1 MSRAAPSPS
10 ARAWFPLGR
19 QNGFMALSRAL
30 YALEFM
36 AFSRVLY
43 ELEFMALSR
52 VLYVNT
58 RPPSSRTDRR
68 RAHTATRD
76 GARARVDDARRARRV
91 RAGARADARGRRAR
105 RRRRRRRFERCNT
118 HATTARDDDA
128 RDGDGGPATTAT
140 AMETALLTT
149 LAREED
155 ARAMREAFEAF
166 AREGGRAR
174 EYCGDD
180 ADAYPCE
187 ESRRR
192 EAIFYENMRV
202 VRALRDAEDDSAAL
216 GHRSKGRRSKRSAA
230 SDGGRRRRRRRTRE
244 RRSGRR
250 CGAIGRER
258 SLCRARDG

>member
-1 MSRAAPSPS
+1 M
-10 ARAWFPLGR
+10 
-19 QNGFMALSRAL
+19 
-30 YALEFM
+30 
-36 AFSRVLY
+36 
-43 ELEFMALSR
+43 
-52 VLYVNT
+52 
-58 RPPSSRTDRR
+58 
-68 RAHTATRD
+68 
-76 GARARVDDARRARRV
+76 ARARASTTRV
-91 RAGARADARGRRAR
+91 ALVACALALALTRAGVARGDDDDDDRTR
-105 RRRRRRRFERCNT
+105 NT
-118 HATTARDDDA
+118 QRDTRDDA
-128 RDGDGGPATTAT
+128 RDGDGRPATTAT

-155 ARAMREAFEAF
+155 ARTMREAFEAF

-216 GHRSKGRRSKRSAA
+216 GHRSKGRRSKRSG
-230 SDGGRRRRRRRTRE
+230 GGRGRGRGGETRE

>member
-1 MSRAAPSPS
+1 M
-10 ARAWFPLGR
+10 
-19 QNGFMALSRAL
+19 
-30 YALEFM
+30 
-36 AFSRVLY
+36 
-43 ELEFMALSR
+43 
-52 VLYVNT
+52 
-58 RPPSSRTDRR
+58 
-68 RAHTATRD
+68 
-76 GARARVDDARRARRV
+76 ARARASTTRV
-91 RAGARADARGRRAR
+91 ALVACALALALTRAGVARGDDDDDDRTR
-105 RRRRRRRFERCNT
+105 NT
-118 HATTARDDDA
+118 HASSALDDA
-128 RDGDGGPATTAT
+128 RDGDGRPATTAT

-155 ARAMREAFEAF
+155 ARTMREAFEAF

-230 SDGGRRRRRRRTRE
+230 AEAAAAAAARATAAASAGAAAAAVGAAGRGVAATAA
-244 RRSGRR
+244 S
-250 CGAIGRER
+250 C
-258 SLCRARDG
+258 ST